1 MAAMSRRLIR
11 SILLWGAL
19 AAVGLGCL
27 WVVSLVP
34 LWFDYGRELWGAAI
48 ALLAVSIGMRLADR
62 RRILPLA
69 GPRDVAASA
78 STPADR
84 GDDPAPPRPVDAGAD
99 LSPRERE
106 ILDLLAQGL
115 SNKEL
120 ARSLSV
126 SENTVKTHLANLYAK
141 LGVGRRTQALAVAQ
155 RLGVLRAPPP
165 HPEITRP
172 GDGRS

>member
-1 MAAMSRRLIR
+1 MTRRLLR
-11 SILLWGAL
+11 SIVLWGTL
-19 AAVGLGCL
+19 ATVGLACL

-48 ALLAVSIGMRLADR
+48 ALLAVSIGMRLADGR
-62 RRILPLA
+62 RGRPLPDPEHAAPSPPPEAPGAPA
-69 GPRDVAASA
+69 G
-78 STPADR
+78 
-84 GDDPAPPRPVDAGAD
+84 DAGAD

-120 ARSLSV
+120 ARTLSV

-141 LGVGRRTQALAVAQ
+141 LGVGRRTQALATAQ
-155 RLGVLRAPPP
+155 RLGVLRTPPT

-172 GDGRS
+172 GDGRP